1 MNATVPAHRF
11 VEFFQPEQF
20 QRISALMITKRVH
33 SGGNLFQGKER
44 ADCLYFIHEGVVR
57 IFNNTESGEEITLS
71 LKYSGDMVGDP
82 GTLPSPF
89 QWSNAV
95 TMTDALLGVIQKK
108 DLEDLFLHHPDLAIR
123 FIEWLSVNQRI
134 LETKLRDLLVYGKT
148 GALASTLIR
157 LCNTFGKNMEGGILI
172 PLKLTNQELANFIG
186 ATRESVN
193 RMLSRLKKEKILSI
207 QSGRLFIHDLERLR
221 ELCYCDG
228 RCPGNV
234 CVI

>member
-20 QRISALMITKRVH
+20 QQISALMSSRRVH

-44 ADCLYFIHEGVVR
+44 TDCLYFIHEGIVR
-57 IFNNTESGEEITLS
+57 IYNNTESGEEITLS

-82 GTLPSPF
+82 STFPPPF

-95 TMTDALLGVIQKK
+95 TMTDALLGVIHKK
-108 DLEDLFLHHPDLAIR
+108 DLEALFLHHPELAIR
-123 FIEWLSVNQRI
+123 FIQWLTVNQRI
-134 LETKLRDLLVYGKT
+134 LETKLRDLLIYGKT

-157 LCNTFGKNMEGGILI
+157 LCNTFGRTTERGILI

-193 RMLSRLKKEKILSI
+193 RMLSKMKKEKILST
-207 QSGRLFIHDLERLR
+207 QSGRLLIHDLNRLR